1 MLYKRKRIVDIGVLC
16 WKINFF
22 ELTYNLDT
30 VIISKWSNALDKDE
44 TVLDQDASYL
54 LWLSKRLVY
63 KYKEDPKTIK
73 VVEEIINRNKYELD
87 FYKKIQ
93 TSLHKHIDTSI
104 TSLEEIKKY
113 YRTSVT
119 NANKEYFQS
128 KLNNTNNA
136 FENFDFDKLR

>member
-1 MLYKRKRIVDIGVLC
+1 
-16 WKINFF
+16 
-22 ELTYNLDT
+22 
-30 VIISKWSNALDKDE
+30 
-44 TVLDQDASYL
+44 VLDQDASYL

-113 YRTSVT
+113 YQTSVT

-128 KLNNTNNA
+128 KLNNTNKT